1 MRLVISLDVVM
12 DIQGDGKQRIEMREV
27 DEREMGDQISF
38 LVFDDSRITPT
49 GFITTPRCQLPWAHD
64 QLSNNTHVPPT

>member
-27 DEREMGDQISF
+27 DEREMGYQISF
-38 LVFDDSRITPT
+38 LCIR
-49 GFITTPRCQLPWAHD
+49 
-64 QLSNNTHVPPT
+64 